1 VIFRSGVGL
10 SQYFFTSLEIF
21 SVSLPNAVVI
31 LLVQL
36 LSPVELTTCRAL
48 GIAVVILLVQ
58 LLSPVELTT
67 CRALGMLILHDWV
80 LTWLVDTLKFGTLT
94 PPGRHSGNYICS
106 VSLIMQI
113 HIHDFYDCLLNK
125 CTGTWRPPKSPFFQ
139 WKEWCTGK
147 RLRCLPCT
155 FCAKE

>member
-1 VIFRSGVGL
+1 
-10 SQYFFTSLEIF
+10 LEIF

-31 LLVQL
+31 LF
-36 LSPVELTTCRAL
+36 
-48 GIAVVILLVQ
+48 VQ

-67 CRALGMLILHDWV
+67 CRALGMLIFHDWV

-125 CTGTWRPPKSPFFQ
+125 YMGTWRPPKSPFFQ
-139 WKEWCTGK
+139 WKDWCTGK